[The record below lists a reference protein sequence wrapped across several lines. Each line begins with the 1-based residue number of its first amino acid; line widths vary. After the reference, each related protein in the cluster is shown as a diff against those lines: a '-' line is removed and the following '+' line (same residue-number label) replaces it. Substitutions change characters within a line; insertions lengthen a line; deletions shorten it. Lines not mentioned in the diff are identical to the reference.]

1 MAVRLHFI
9 VEGQTEARFVN
20 QVLAPHLAG
29 LFIVADARR
38 VRTSHKDGVK
48 HSGGVT
54 NYELP
59 KQDILQW
66 IREDR
71 RSDARFTTM
80 FDLYG
85 LPSEFPG
92 HSDAVRIT
100 DPYEKVRAL
109 EDALRDDINDWR
121 FIPYIQLHEFEAL
134 ILSFPAGLSA
144 EFQDDED
151 GIRQL
156 VALTAQFESP
166 EHIDDGTDTAP
177 SKRIISEIPDYERRK
192 ASAGPIVAANIGLP
206 TLRQKCAHFAEW
218 LSNLERL
225 AED

>member
-29 LFIVADARR
+29 LSIVVDARR
-38 VRTSHKDGVK
+38 VQTSHKGGVK
-48 HSGGVT
+48 YSGGVT

-59 KQDILQW
+59 KQDILRW
-66 IREDR
+66 TRGDR
-71 RSDARFTTM
+71 GADARFTTM

-92 HSDAVRIT
+92 HSDAALIAN
-100 DPYEKVRAL
+100 PYEKVRAI
-109 EDALRDDINDWR
+109 EDALGADINDRR

-134 ILSFPAGLSA
+134 ILSAPEQLSA
-144 EFQDDED
+144 RFRNREV
-151 GIRQL
+151 GIRRL
-156 VALTAQFESP
+156 AALSAQFESP
-166 EHIDDGTDTAP
+166 EHIDDGVDTAP
-177 SKRIISEIPDYERRK
+177 SKRIISEIPEYERRK

-206 TLRQKCAHFAEW
+206 TLRQRCAHFEEW
-218 LSNLERL
+218 LIKLERL
-225 AED
+225 AQA

>member
-29 LFIVADARR
+29 LSIVADARR
-38 VRTSHKDGVK
+38 VQTSHKGGNK

-59 KQDILQW
+59 KQDILRW
-66 IREDR
+66 IRGDR
-71 RSDARFTTM
+71 GADARFTTM

-85 LPSEFPG
+85 LPSEFKERSG
-92 HSDAVRIT
+92 ATHIAN
-100 DPYEKVRAL
+100 PYNKVKAI
-109 EDALRDDINDWR
+109 EDTLKVDIDDWR

-134 ILSFPAGLSA
+134 ILSDPARLIA
-144 EFQDDED
+144 QFQDNED
-151 GIRQL
+151 GIRRL

-166 EHIDDGTDTAP
+166 EHIDEGPNSAP
-177 SKRIISEIPDYERRK
+177 SKRIIREIPEYKSRK
-192 ASAGPIVAANIGLP
+192 AVAGPIVAANIGLP
-206 TLRQKCAHFAEW
+206 ALRQKCAHFGEW
-218 LSNLERL
+218 IDRLERL
-225 AED
+225 AQV

>member
-9 VEGQTEARFVN
+9 VEGQTEEAFVN
-20 QVLAPHLAG
+20 QVLRPHLAYRS
-29 LFIVADARR
+29 IVVDARCIQ
-38 VRTSHKDGVK
+38 TSRKGGTK
-48 HSGGVT
+48 HRGGIN

-59 KQDILQW
+59 KQDIFRW

-85 LPSEFPG
+85 LPKEFPG
-92 HSDAVRIT
+92 RSDAARIAN
-100 DPYEKVRAL
+100 PYDKVKVI
-109 EDALRDDINDWR
+109 EDALGADINDWR

-134 ILSFPAGLSA
+134 ILSDPVRFSTQ
-144 EFQDDED
+144 FQDNER

-156 VALTAQFESP
+156 VDLAYQFESP
-166 EHIDDGTDTAP
+166 EHINKGPNSAP
-177 SKRIISEIPDYERRK
+177 SKRIIREIPEYKDRK
-192 ASAGPIVAANIGLP
+192 VVAGPIVAANIGLP

-225 AED
+225 AQV

>member
-20 QVLAPHLAG
+20 RVLAPHLAG
-29 LFIVADARR
+29 LSIVAGARR
-38 VRTSHKDGVK
+38 VQTSHKGGVK
-48 HSGGVT
+48 YSGGVT

-66 IREDR
+66 MSEDR

-92 HSDAVRIT
+92 YSDAALIAN
-100 DPYEKVRAL
+100 PYEKVRAI
-109 EDALRDDINDWR
+109 EDAFGTDINDWR

-134 ILSFPAGLSA
+134 ILSDPEQLSA
-144 EFQDDED
+144 RFRNRDD
-151 GIRQL
+151 GIRRL
-156 VALTAQFESP
+156 AALSAQFESP
-166 EHIDDGTDTAP
+166 EHIDDGIDTAP
-177 SKRIISEIPDYERRK
+177 SKRIIREIPEYEGRK
-192 ASAGPIVAANIGLP
+192 ASDGPIVAANIGLP
-206 TLRQKCAHFAEW
+206 TLRRECAHFGEW
-218 LSNLERL
+218 IYRLERL

>member
-29 LFIVADARR
+29 LSIVADARR
-38 VRTSHKDGVK
+38 VRTSHKGGVK
-48 HSGGVT
+48 HSGGVS

-59 KQDILQW
+59 KRDILQW
-66 IREDR
+66 MRGDR
-71 RSDARFTTM
+71 GADARFTTM

-92 HSDAVRIT
+92 YADAALIA
-100 DPYEKVRAL
+100 DPYEKVRAI
-109 EDALRDDINDWR
+109 EDALEADINHWR

-134 ILSFPAGLSA
+134 LLSA
-144 EFQDDED
+144 PRQLSARFRNRDV
-151 GIRQL
+151 GIRR
-156 VALTAQFESP
+156 LTTLNAQFESP
-166 EHIDDGTDTAP
+166 EHIDDGVDTAP
-177 SKRIISEIPDYERRK
+177 SKRIISEIPEYARRK

-206 TLRQKCAHFAEW
+206 TLRRECAHFAEW
-218 LSNLERL
+218 LNGLERL
-225 AED
+225 AEV